1 MKITVFTGTR
11 ADYGLCWKPLLRG
24 IKTSSN
30 LTLQVIVTGMHLSKE
45 FGYTVDE
52 IVEDGFKIDK
62 KVECIVSSDSASGI
76 TKSIGLA
83 LIGFAEALEE
93 LGSDLVVILGDR
105 SEMLAA
111 STRGNDS

>member
-11 ADYGLCWKPLLRG
+11 ADYGLLKPLLRG

-52 IVEDGFKIDK
+52 IVEDGFKIDR
-62 KVECIVSSDSASGI
+62 
-76 TKSIGLA
+76 KS
-83 LIGFAEALEE
+83 
-93 LGSDLVVILGDR
+93 
-105 SEMLAA
+105 
-111 STRGNDS
+111 